1 MKTNREGAVRVRIGD
16 PLSPVDPGDTSP
28 EGKPYHKGQYAP
40 TIDELAT
47 ESLKQATKN
56 NLINKNLPI
65 LNEEGMVDED
75 KIKGW
80 NPNGELQGYGVTV
93 SPNVPKHSSAVIV
106 SSFMDMGDWLSNLG
120 MQHIFGDEE
129 SGNQPKGMF
138 GDIIIQAET
147 SGAGRKFNANLR
159 VFPKFYKYVS
169 VPLRPSS
176 PSKPDGVSMGSYAVM
191 HSTGHILFGKMSFD
205 GRLDFIGDFI
215 DKSGWKKYADVNAYH
230 GSYMGYKNQSVWRRD
245 DGHKFQTEFSKYSPV
260 DDFSEAFAMF
270 FANPTYLKRA
280 TPEKYALMRAILKEY
295 GAY

>member
-28 EGKPYHKGQYAP
+28 EGKPYHRGQYAP

-47 ESLKQATKN
+47 ESLKEATQN

-75 KIKGW
+75 KIKRW

-93 SPNVPKHSSAVIV
+93 SADVPKHSSAVIT
-106 SSFMDMGDWLSNLG
+106 SSFMDMGDWISNLG
-120 MQHIFGDEE
+120 MRHIFGDEE
-129 SGNQPKGMF
+129 SGTQPKGAF
-138 GDIIIQAET
+138 GDIIVQAET

-169 VPLRPSS
+169 IPFRPAS
-176 PSKPDGVSMGSYAVM
+176 PAKPQGVSVGSYAVM
-191 HSTGHILFGKMSFD
+191 HSVGHILFGKLSFD
-205 GRLDFIGDFI
+205 GRLDLIGDFI

-230 GSYMGYKNQSVWRRD
+230 GSFMGYKNQSVWRRD
-245 DGHKFQTEFSKYSPV
+245 DNHKFQTELSKYSPV

-270 FANPTYLKRA
+270 FTNPTYLRRI
-280 TPEKYALMRAILKEY
+280 TPEKYTLMRDILKEY